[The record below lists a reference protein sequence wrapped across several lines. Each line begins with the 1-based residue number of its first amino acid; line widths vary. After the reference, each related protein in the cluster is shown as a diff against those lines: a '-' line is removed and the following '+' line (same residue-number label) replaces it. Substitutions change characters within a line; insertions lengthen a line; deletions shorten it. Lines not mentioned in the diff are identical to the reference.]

1 MKKKAVYGQKEE
13 RLSCDKPYKE
23 ARMKKIAVLFADGF
37 EEIEALTVV
46 DVLRRADFDCQM
58 VGLGAQMTG
67 SHGITVKMDQVWSP
81 DLPLFDL
88 VVLPGGMPGA
98 KNLRDHEQLMA
109 WVSQTEANGNLVA
122 AICAAPIALEKAGL
136 LDNRTYTSYD
146 GFDQQIQAGQ
156 YKKETVVQDGRVIT
170 SRGPASALA
179 FAYALVDALGGDSQG
194 LRQAMLYSDLF
205 EEN

>member
-1 MKKKAVYGQKEE
+1 
-13 RLSCDKPYKE
+13 
-23 ARMKKIAVLFADGF
+23 MKKIAVLFADGF

-58 VGLGAQMTG
+58 IGLEAQTTG

-98 KNLRDHEQLMA
+98 INLRDHEQLMA
-109 WVSQTEANGNLVA
+109 WVSRTEASGHLVA